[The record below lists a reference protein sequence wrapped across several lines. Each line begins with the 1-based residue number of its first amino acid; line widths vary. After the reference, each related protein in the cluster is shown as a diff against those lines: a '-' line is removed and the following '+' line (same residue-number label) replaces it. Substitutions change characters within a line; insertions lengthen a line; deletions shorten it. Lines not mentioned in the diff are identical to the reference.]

1 MDRIGGHRCPEKDG
15 GTMRARSFVRKE
27 KVCPRL
33 VHKIAF
39 FVQSFAFVQ
48 PDFGVDAVNKA

>member
-1 MDRIGGHRCPEKDG
+1 
-15 GTMRARSFVRKE
+15 MRARSFVRKE